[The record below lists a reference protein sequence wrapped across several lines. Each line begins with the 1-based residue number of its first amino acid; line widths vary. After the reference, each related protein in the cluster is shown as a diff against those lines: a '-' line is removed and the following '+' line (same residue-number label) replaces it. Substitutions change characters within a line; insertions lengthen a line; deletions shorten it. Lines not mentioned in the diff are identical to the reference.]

1 MANQNQIGKV
11 YEFCHTADCCPIA
24 VEADVNG
31 ESGLEIKDDFG
42 GSVKLTD
49 ENLKDLEKFL
59 GGRFNGR

>member
-1 MANQNQIGKV
+1 MENAKNLGKV
-11 YEFCHTADCCPIA
+11 YEFCSQCASCPVA

-31 ESGLEIKDDFG
+31 KSGLEIRDDFG

-59 GGRFNGR
+59 GERFSR